1 MKVEIDQIITQIIS
15 FLMILWILSRFA
27 WRPFLKLLDDRKN
40 KIQSEYSDIADQ
52 KQQVEDLT
60 KEYQDK
66 LKRLEVEAQ
75 EKMTQVI
82 EQAKLRAEAIREEA
96 HQKAKGILVKVQD
109 DVDKEIAQ
117 ARTKMKKELVDI
129 SLAATESVL
138 QNGVNAEKQKE
149 FAQKYIEQME
159 VH

>member
-27 WRPFLKLLDDRKN
+27 WKPFLKLLEDRKN
-40 KIQSEYSDIADQ
+40 KIQSEFSNIADQ
-52 KQQVEDLT
+52 KQQAENLT

-75 EKMTQVI
+75 EKMAEVL
-82 EQAKLRAEAIREEA
+82 EQAKLHAEAIREEA
-96 HQKAKGILVKVQD
+96 HQKAKNILVQVQE
-109 DVDKEIAQ
+109 DVEKEIAQ

-129 SLAATESVL
+129 SLAATENVL
-138 QNGVNAEKQKE
+138 QQDVDVEKQKK

>member
-27 WRPFLKLLDDRKN
+27 WKPFLKLLDDRKK

-52 KQQVEDLT
+52 KKQAEDLT
-60 KEYQDK
+60 NEYKDK

-75 EKMTQVI
+75 EKMSEVL
-82 EQAKLRAEAIREEA
+82 EQAKLHAEAIREEA
-96 HQKAKGILVKVQD
+96 HQKAKSILVQVQE

-129 SLAATESVL
+129 SLAATENIL
-138 QNGVNAEKQKE
+138 QQGIDADKQKE